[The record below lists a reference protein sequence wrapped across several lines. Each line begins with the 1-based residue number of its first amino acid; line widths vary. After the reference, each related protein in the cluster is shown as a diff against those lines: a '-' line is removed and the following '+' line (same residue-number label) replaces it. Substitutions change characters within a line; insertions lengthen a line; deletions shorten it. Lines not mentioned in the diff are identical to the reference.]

1 LAASLPFTRVHDHHE
16 GTIME
21 LTTGKSKAQ
30 NHRALWLVLVM
41 VLTPLVSA
49 HGQHPEATT
58 QAFGNARRR
67 LVLVS
72 LADRKLAVLENGK
85 LIRTFPVSVGAPDSP
100 SPVGE
105 FQIVNR
111 VANPAYYHPGVM
123 IAPGS
128 DSPIGPRW
136 VGLSRKGYGIHGTN
150 EASSIGK
157 ARSHGCIRLRNGDI
171 KQFFA
176 MVRVGDTVEIRGQ
189 SDEQTVQIFGGGDT
203 HRLALDRAPVLAMTG
218 AASGQ

>member
-1 LAASLPFTRVHDHHE
+1 
-16 GTIME
+16 ME
-21 LTTGKSKAQ
+21 LTAGRSKAQ
-30 NHRALWLVLVM
+30 NQRAIWLVLVL

-49 HGQHPEATT
+49 AAQHPEATT
-58 QAFGNARRR
+58 QAFGNARLRR

-85 LIRTFPVSVGAPDSP
+85 LIRTFPVSVGAPHSP

-111 VANPAYYHPGVM
+111 VSNPTYYHPGVM

-128 DSPIGPRW
+128 DNPIGPRW

-189 SDEQTVQIFGGGDT
+189 SDQQTVQIFGGGDT
-203 HRLALDRAPVLAMTG
+203 NRMALDRAPVLAVTE

>member
-1 LAASLPFTRVHDHHE
+1 
-16 GTIME
+16 
-21 LTTGKSKAQ
+21 
-30 NHRALWLVLVM
+30 M
-41 VLTPLVSA
+41 VLIPLVSA
-49 HGQHPEATT
+49 HGKHPEATI
-58 QAFGNARRR
+58 QAFGNASRRR

-72 LADRKLAVLENGK
+72 LADRKLAVLENGEP
-85 LIRTFPVSVGAPDSP
+85 IRTFPVSVGAPNSP
-100 SPVGE
+100 SPVGV

-111 VANPAYYHPGVM
+111 VSNPTYYHPGVM

-128 DSPIGPRW
+128 ASPIGPRW

-189 SDEQTVQIFGGGDT
+189 SDEQTIQIFDGGDT
-203 HRLALDRAPVLAMTG
+203 NRMALERAPVLAVTG

>member
-1 LAASLPFTRVHDHHE
+1 
-16 GTIME
+16 
-21 LTTGKSKAQ
+21 
-30 NHRALWLVLVM
+30 M

-49 HGQHPEATT
+49 QGQHPEATT
-58 QAFGNARRR
+58 AFGNARRR

-85 LIRTFPVSVGAPDSP
+85 LMRTFPVSVGAPNSP

-111 VANPAYYHPGVM
+111 VSNPTYYHPGVM

-150 EASSIGK
+150 EASSIGR

-189 SDEQTVQIFGGGDT
+189 SDEQTVQIFGGRDT
-203 HRLALDRAPVLAMTG
+203 NRLALNRAPVLPMTG
-218 AASGQ
+218 AANGQ

>member
-1 LAASLPFTRVHDHHE
+1 
-16 GTIME
+16 ME
-21 LTTGKSKAQ
+21 LTAGRSKAE
-30 NHRALWLVLVM
+30 NHRAIWLVLVM
-41 VLTPLVSA
+41 VLTPLVVVQ
-49 HGQHPEATT
+49 GQHPEATT
-58 QAFGNARRR
+58 RAFTNARWR

-85 LIRTFPVSVGAPDSP
+85 LLRTFPVSVGAPNSP

-111 VANPAYYHPGVM
+111 VSNPTYYRPGVM

-189 SDEQTVQIFGGGDT
+189 SDQQTVQIFGADT
-203 HRLALDRAPVLAMTG
+203 SRMALDRAPMLAVTG
-218 AASGQ
+218 AAGGQ

>member
-1 LAASLPFTRVHDHHE
+1 MKLTE
-16 GTIME
+16 GR
-21 LTTGKSKAQ
+21 SKAQ
-30 NHRALWLVLVM
+30 NHRAIWLVLAM
-41 VLTPLVSA
+41 VLTPLVSV

-58 QAFGNARRR
+58 EAFGNARLRR

-85 LIRTFPVSVGAPDSP
+85 LIRTFLVSVGAPNSP

-111 VANPAYYHPGVM
+111 VANPTYYHPGVV

-171 KQFFA
+171 TQFFA
-176 MVRVGDTVEIRGQ
+176 MVSVGDTVEIRGQ
-189 SDEQTVQIFGGGDT
+189 RDEQTVQIFGGRGDT
-203 HRLALDRAPVLAMTG
+203 NRMALDRAPVLAMTG

>member
-1 LAASLPFTRVHDHHE
+1 
-16 GTIME
+16 ME
-21 LTTGKSKAQ
+21 LTAGRSKAE
-30 NHRALWLVLVM
+30 NHRAIWLVLVM

-49 HGQHPEATT
+49 QGQHPEATT
-58 QAFGNARRR
+58 QAFNARRR

-85 LIRTFPVSVGAPDSP
+85 LMRTFPVSVGAPNSP

-111 VANPAYYHPGVM
+111 VSNPTYYHPGVM

-189 SDEQTVQIFGGGDT
+189 SDPQTVQIFGADT
-203 HRLALDRAPVLAMTG
+203 SRMALDRAPMLAVTG
-218 AASGQ
+218 AAGGQ

>member
-1 LAASLPFTRVHDHHE
+1 
-16 GTIME
+16 ME
-21 LTTGKSKAQ
+21 LTEGKSKAQ
-30 NHRALWLVLVM
+30 NKTAVWLVLAM

-49 HGQHPEATT
+49 HGQHTRAATE
-58 QAFGNARRR
+58 AFGNLRRR

-72 LADRKLAVLENGK
+72 LPDRKLAVLENGK
-85 LIRTFPVSVGAPDSP
+85 LMRTFPVSVGAPTSP

-111 VANPAYYHPGVM
+111 VANPTYYHPGVV

-157 ARSHGCIRLRNGDI
+157 AGSHGCIRLRNRDI

-176 MVRVGDTVEIRGQ
+176 MVSVGDTVEIRGA
-189 SDEQTVQIFGGGDT
+189 SDQQTVQIFGGRGAT
-203 HRLALDRAPVLAMTG
+203 NRLALEGAPVLAITG
-218 AASGQ
+218 AVGGQ

>member
-1 LAASLPFTRVHDHHE
+1 
-16 GTIME
+16 ME
-21 LTTGKSKAQ
+21 LTARSKAQ
-30 NHRALWLVLVM
+30 NHRAIWLVLVM

-49 HGQHPEATT
+49 LGQHPEAAT
-58 QAFGNARRR
+58 QACSNARLRR

-85 LIRTFPVSVGAPDSP
+85 LMRIFPVSVGSP
-100 SPVGE
+100 NRPRPAGE

-111 VANPAYYHPGVM
+111 VPDPTYYHPGVM

-171 KQFFA
+171 KRFFA

-203 HRLALDRAPVLAMTG
+203 NRMALDRAPMLAMTG